1 VADAARAPRSEPR
14 SLQHYDGG
22 AEAAVLSAITLSPAA
37 LDEVRDLIEPHDFF
51 NGQHRQLFEAV
62 LELDA
67 TARTVDVVTL
77 LHHLTTTGKLQQIG
91 GSAFLYGIIDATPSV
106 ANVAEHAR
114 IIRKLALLRRVGAT
128 LHDLAV
134 QARAVETRADVP
146 GFIERCESEI
156 FAANAMGSDRETG
169 SDLAEVMAGAVQALD
184 PSRPREPRGLTTGF
198 AELDEL
204 TLGFGAG
211 ELWYIAARPG
221 IGKTA
226 LALGM
231 ASAVAGTGAKS
242 ALFFSL
248 EMLREELGERMISAA
263 SAVPYKALQKR
274 ELSMAHYDRAM
285 ASARDLGRLPIFID
299 DVSSLT
305 PARLRSRA
313 RKHFAT
319 LRTKHPLSRPGIVI
333 VDYVQLMG
341 DDSRE
346 GNRNDQLERISRS
359 LKTLA
364 RELRV
369 TVVALS
375 QLNRPPKTAGNVR
388 PSLTD
393 LRGSG
398 ALEQDAD
405 KVLFVHRDESEGDE
419 RGDAELILGK
429 GRNAG
434 KGSVR
439 VTWQPWCVRFTD
451 GAQAGFEWGPTRY
464 GEPESGERS

>member
-1 VADAARAPRSEPR
+1 VADLARVERNAEPR

-37 LDEVRDLIEPHDFF
+37 LDEVRDLVEVHDFF
-51 NGQHRQLFEAV
+51 NGQHRTLFEAV
-62 LELDA
+62 LGLDA
-67 TARTVDVVTL
+67 SGRTVDVVTL

-91 GSAFLYGIIDATPSV
+91 GSAFLYGILDATPSV

-114 IIRKLALLRRVGAT
+114 IIRRLALLRRVGAT
-128 LHDLAV
+128 LQDLAV
-134 QARAVETRADVP
+134 QAKAVETRADVP
-146 GFIERCESEI
+146 GFIERCEASI
-156 FAANAMGSDRETG
+156 FASNTMGAERETG
-169 SDLAEVMAGAVQALD
+169 SPISDVMAGAVQALD
-184 PSRPREPRGLTTGF
+184 PARPREPRGLTTGF
-198 AELDEL
+198 AELDAL
-204 TLGFGAG
+204 TLGFGPG

-231 ASAVAGTGAKS
+231 ASAVASTGARS
-242 ALFFSL
+242 AVMFSL
-248 EMLREELGERMISAA
+248 EMSREDLGERMISAA
-263 SAVPYKALQKR
+263 SGVAYKALQTR
-274 ELSMAHYDRAM
+274 ALSMADYDKAM
-285 ASARDLGRLPIFID
+285 SAANDLGRLPIFIEEMCP
-299 DVSSLT
+299 LT
-305 PARLRSRA
+305 PSRLRSRA
-313 RKHFAT
+313 RKHFAA
-319 LRTKHPLSRPGIVI
+319 LRLKHPLSRPGIII

-346 GNRNDQLERISRS
+346 GNRNDQLERISRE

-364 RELRV
+364 RDLRV

-375 QLNRPPKTAGNVR
+375 QLKRPPERGNQR
-388 PSLTD
+388 PSLSD

-405 KVLFVHRDESEGDE
+405 KVLFVHRAESEGDE

-434 KGSVR
+434 TGSVR

-451 GAQAGFEWGPTRY
+451 SAQAGFEWGPSHY
-464 GEPESGERS
+464 DGPESDGRS